1 MPNLIGRVGDQFL
14 CIEVDIEVFKKVVK
28 IAIKFSN
35 NPNDFIDKLIGDI
48 FKEKELFFSEESVIS
63 YLKRI
68 ENYR

>member
-35 NPNDFIDKLIGDI
+35 NPYDFIDKLIGDI
-48 FKEKELFFSEESVIS
+48 FNKEEFFLNEESVTS
-63 YLKRI
+63 YLKKI
-68 ENYR
+68 GNYR